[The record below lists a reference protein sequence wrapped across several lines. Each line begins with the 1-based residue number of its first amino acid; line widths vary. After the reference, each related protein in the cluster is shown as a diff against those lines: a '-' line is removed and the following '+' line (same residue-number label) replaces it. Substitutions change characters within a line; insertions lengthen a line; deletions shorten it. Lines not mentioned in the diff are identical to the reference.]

1 MNSRE
6 TNRRRFLKKSVALAG
21 LAVGGMRSASGQT
34 PGSATPDGSARDPRL
49 YGERSSFEKSAREI
63 ERDGRTRP
71 FSSAALL
78 TPLQDLD
85 GIITPSALHYVNDH
99 GPSKDELDPRNH
111 RLMIHGMVE
120 RPIVFTLEEL
130 KRLPAV
136 SRIYF
141 IECPGNTTP
150 NSNGRSRETVQQS
163 HGRTSCSE
171 WTGVPLSLLLKGTGV
186 KSGASWVVAE
196 SADPQK
202 YAKSIPLDKCMED
215 TLVAYSQNGEAVRP
229 ENGYPV
235 RLVVP
240 GWEGISSVKWL
251 RRIKVVDQPYLF
263 QNEIGAQPHVRHDGK
278 ARWFQFVMGPNSVIT
293 RPSGKQQIP
302 GPGFYVITGLAWSG
316 NGTVRRVEVS
326 TDGGRTWKDA
336 RLEDPVLPLA
346 HARFNLDWQW
356 NGQEAVLQSRCTDDK
371 GFVQPSLEE
380 LGKIWGVQKSFWTT
394 ATTNMGHFNPIYPWK
409 VNRDGSVHNALFA

>member
-1 MNSRE
+1 MNLSE
-6 TNRRRFLKKSVALAG
+6 TNRRRFLQKGLALAG
-21 LAVGGMRSASGQT
+21 LAAGGMRSASGQT
-34 PGSATPDGSARDPRL
+34 SGSEKPDGGGRDTRL

-63 ERDGRTRP
+63 EQDGHMRP

-111 RLMIHGMVE
+111 RLLIHGMVE
-120 RPIVFTLEEL
+120 RPVIFTMEEL
-130 KRLPAV
+130 RRLPAV

-150 NSNGRSRETVQQS
+150 NSNGRQRETVQQS

-196 SADPQK
+196 SADPQR

-251 RRIKVVDQPYLF
+251 RRIKVVDQP
-263 QNEIGAQPHVRHDGK
+263 
-278 ARWFQFVMGPNSVIT
+278 
-293 RPSGKQQIP
+293 
-302 GPGFYVITGLAWSG
+302 
-316 NGTVRRVEVS
+316 
-326 TDGGRTWKDA
+326 
-336 RLEDPVLPLA
+336 
-346 HARFNLDWQW
+346 
-356 NGQEAVLQSRCTDDK
+356 
-371 GFVQPSLEE
+371 
-380 LGKIWGVQKSFWTT
+380 
-394 ATTNMGHFNPIYPWK
+394 
-409 VNRDGSVHNALFA
+409 